1 MDFKLGVKGATT
13 GKTIENAS
21 IVTIMIASVMV
32 VAGIAIGSY
41 VSGFPVM
48 LAMGGSFLVF
58 VGIIA
63 FIIGEFVQ
71 IYETRGK

>member
-1 MDFKLGVKGATT
+1 MDFRLEVKGATT
-13 GKTIENAS
+13 GKTIENIS
-21 IVTIMIASVMV
+21 IITITIAAIMV
-32 VAGIAIGSY
+32 VLGIALGSY

-58 VGIIA
+58 IGIIV
-63 FIIGEFVQ
+63 FVIGEFVQ